1 MHIANMTQNGGHF
14 ISNLYTSLERNDKK
28 CLPRIGGLWALGGE
42 GNSVEDPLARGGNT
56 TWAPRVAHVVTQ
68 MPSWLSCHTCHHRC
82 HRIAVCRS
90 RRCLWRKIW
99 RRLKNRPPYHVCNI
113 YKQQGWEGKMHEIYW
128 NILKYDVM
136 LRESSAKIMD
146 IEVLKRFDYNTKLG
160 FDGELWLCLYVFFFT
175 FQAFLAN
182 WCLDTKCKTW
192 QLHFRYLRIL
202 LGRFEILSTL
212 SMRFQGE
219 PSMSSPLRIC
229 AALCAEAGW
238 ECEHSNQS
246 KPKWTIE
253 WSELKY
259 YDVTIVW

>member
-1 MHIANMTQNGGHF
+1 MNIANMTQNGGHF

-68 MPSWLSCHTCHHRC
+68 EMTDATPVIT
-82 HRIAVCRS
+82 AVTFAAVVCRS

-146 IEVLKRFDYNTKLG
+146 IEVLKRFDYRRK
-160 FDGELWLCLYVFFFT
+160 F
-175 FQAFLAN
+175 
-182 WCLDTKCKTW
+182 K
-192 QLHFRYLRIL
+192 
-202 LGRFEILSTL
+202 
-212 SMRFQGE
+212 
-219 PSMSSPLRIC
+219 
-229 AALCAEAGW
+229 
-238 ECEHSNQS
+238 
-246 KPKWTIE
+246 
-253 WSELKY
+253 
-259 YDVTIVW
+259 